1 MAIVVV
7 GDNRL
12 ARDALAA
19 AISETFGGEVRCLD
33 DPAGLSALLGGLSG
47 DVLVLLDH
55 QFGPVADVQA
65 MPRPRDHVVRVAL
78 YGGPGLGGEAMRCL
92 GLGYAGYL
100 PRTMPAAAMI
110 CAIRLML
117 RGERFVP
124 GVTVDR
130 APPPSACAAAP
141 PPVLPTLSPRQSE
154 ILSLVATGA
163 SNKHIARAL
172 QVEEV
177 TVKSHVKAIF
187 RKLGVHTRTEAARFV
202 LAG

>member
-1 MAIVVV
+1 MAIVIV

-12 ARDALAA
+12 ARDSLAA
-19 AISETFGGEVRCLD
+19 AISATFLDEPPCLD
-33 DPAGLSALLGGLSG
+33 NPAGLPPLLEGE
-47 DVLVLLDH
+47 VLVLLDY
-55 QFGPVADVQA
+55 QFASLCEMWSPGI
-65 MPRPRDHVVRVAL
+65 VRRAAL
-78 YGGPGLGGEAMRCL
+78 YGGPGSGGEAMRCL
-92 GLGYAGYL
+92 NLGYAGYM
-100 PRTMPAAAMI
+100 PRTMSAAAMI

-124 GVTVDR
+124 SVTVDAEAPVPQEAAPRR
-130 APPPSACAAAP
+130 AP
-141 PPVLPTLSPRQSE
+141 VLSPRQSE

-172 QVEEV
+172 RVEEV

-202 LAG
+202 LSM

>member
-1 MAIVVV
+1 MAIVIV

-12 ARDALAA
+12 ARDSLAA
-19 AISETFGGEVRCLD
+19 AISSTFQNEPLCLD
-33 DPAGLSALLGGLSG
+33 TLAGLPPLLARLEGEE
-47 DVLVLLDH
+47 VLVLLEY
-55 QFGPVADVQA
+55 QLAPLCEA
-65 MPRPRDHVVRVAL
+65 RPPGGARRVAL
-78 YGGPGLGGEAMRCL
+78 YGGPGTGGDAMRCL
-92 GLGYAGYL
+92 NLGYAGYM
-100 PRTMPAAAMI
+100 PRTMSAVAMI

-124 GVTVDR
+124 SVTVDR
-130 APPPSACAAAP
+130 DTAAVPNRAP
-141 PPVLPTLSPRQSE
+141 LLSPRQSE

-172 QVEEV
+172 RVEEV

-202 LAG
+202 LSV

>member
-1 MAIVVV
+1 MAIVIVS
-7 GDNRL
+7 DNRL
-12 ARDALAA
+12 ARDSLAA
-19 AISETFGGEVRCLD
+19 AISSTFLDEPPCLD
-33 DPAGLSALLGGLSG
+33 NPAGLPPLLARLDGE
-47 DVLVLLDH
+47 VLVLLDY
-55 QFGPVADVQA
+55 QLASLCE
-65 MPRPRDHVVRVAL
+65 MRPLEAVRRVAL
-78 YGGPGLGGEAMRCL
+78 YGGPGSGGEAMRCL
-92 GLGYAGYL
+92 NLGYAGYL

-124 GVTVDR
+124 AVTVDAEPP
-130 APPPSACAAAP
+130 APQGAAP
-141 PPVLPTLSPRQSE
+141 RRTPILSPRQSE

-172 QVEEV
+172 RVEEV

-202 LAG
+202 LSV

>member
-1 MAIVVV
+1 MAIVIV

-12 ARDALAA
+12 ARDSLAA
-19 AISETFGGEVRCLD
+19 AISSTFLNEPLCLD
-33 DPAGLSALLGGLSG
+33 ALAGLPPLLARLEGEE
-47 DVLVLLDH
+47 VLVLLEY
-55 QFGPVADVQA
+55 QLAPLCET
-65 MPRPRDHVVRVAL
+65 RPPGGARRVAL
-78 YGGPGLGGEAMRCL
+78 YGGPGTGGDAMRCL
-92 GLGYAGYL
+92 NLGYAGYM
-100 PRTMPAAAMI
+100 PRTMSAAAMI

-124 GVTVDR
+124 AVTVDMDT
-130 APPPSACAAAP
+130 AAVAAAAP
-141 PPVLPTLSPRQSE
+141 NRAPLLSPRQSE

-172 QVEEV
+172 RVEEV

-202 LAG
+202 LSV

>member
-1 MAIVVV
+1 MAIVIV

-12 ARDALAA
+12 ARDSLAA
-19 AISETFGGEVRCLD
+19 AISSTFLDEPPCLD
-33 DPAGLSALLGGLSG
+33 NPAGLAPLLARLDGEI
-47 DVLVLLDH
+47 LVLLDY
-55 QFGPVADVQA
+55 QLASLCET
-65 MPRPRDHVVRVAL
+65 RPLGALRRVAL
-78 YGGPGLGGEAMRCL
+78 YGGPGSGGEAMRCL
-92 GLGYAGYL
+92 NLGYAGYL

-124 GVTVDR
+124 SVTVDHTVPA
-130 APPPSACAAAP
+130 APPPSR
-141 PPVLPTLSPRQSE
+141 PTSILSPRQSE

-172 QVEEV
+172 RVEEV

-202 LAG
+202 LSV

>member
-1 MAIVVV
+1 MAIVIV

-12 ARDALAA
+12 ARDSLAA
-19 AISETFGGEVRCLD
+19 AISSTFLEEPPCLD
-33 DPAGLSALLGGLSG
+33 NSAGLAPLLARLDGE
-47 DVLVLLDH
+47 VLVLLDY
-55 QFGPVADVQA
+55 QLASLCET
-65 MPRPRDHVVRVAL
+65 RPLGALRRVAL
-78 YGGPGLGGEAMRCL
+78 YGGPGSGGEAMRCL
-92 GLGYAGYL
+92 NLGCAGYL

-124 GVTVDR
+124 SVTVDSTVP
-130 APPPSACAAAP
+130 APPPP
-141 PPVLPTLSPRQSE
+141 PRPTSILSPRQSE

-172 QVEEV
+172 RVEEV

-202 LAG
+202 LGV

>member
-55 QFGPVADVQA
+55 QLAPALDGL
-65 MPRPRDHVVRVAL
+65 RPLPGTARVAL

-100 PRTMPAAAMI
+100 PRTMPAVAMI

-130 APPPSACAAAP
+130 PPPPSAFAAAS

>member
-1 MAIVVV
+1 MAIVVM

-12 ARDALAA
+12 ARDSLAA
-19 AISETFGGEVRCLD
+19 AIADNFADDLLCLD
-33 DPAGLSALLGGLSG
+33 GMADLLPVVERPPSEAMLILVDHQLGSACEILAGLRPLRLSA
-47 DVLVLLDH
+47 
-55 QFGPVADVQA
+55 
-65 MPRPRDHVVRVAL
+65 RVAL

-92 GLGYAGYL
+92 NLGYSGYM
-100 PRTMPAAAMI
+100 PRTMPAAAMV
-110 CAIRLML
+110 CAIQLML

-124 GVTVDR
+124 AITVDR
-130 APPPSACAAAP
+130 PAPVYRPPSR
-141 PPVLPTLSPRQSE
+141 LPLSPRQSE

-163 SNKHIARAL
+163 SNKHIARTL

>member
-1 MAIVVV
+1 MVIVVV

-12 ARDALAA
+12 ARDSLAA
-19 AISETFGGEVRCLD
+19 AISATFLDEPPCLD
-33 DPAGLSALLGGLSG
+33 NPAGLPPLLARLDGE
-47 DVLVLLDH
+47 VLVLLDY
-55 QFGPVADVQA
+55 QLASLCET
-65 MPRPRDHVVRVAL
+65 RPLGAVRRVAL
-78 YGGPGLGGEAMRCL
+78 YGGPGSGGEAMRCL
-92 GLGYAGYL
+92 NLGYAGYL
-100 PRTMPAAAMI
+100 PRTMSAAAMI

-124 GVTVDR
+124 SVTVDMDGAAPQEAMPRR
-130 APPPSACAAAP
+130 API
-141 PPVLPTLSPRQSE
+141 LSPRQSE

-172 QVEEV
+172 RVEEV

-202 LAG
+202 LSV

>member
-1 MAIVVV
+1 MAIVIV

-12 ARDALAA
+12 SRDSLAA
-19 AISETFGGEVRCLD
+19 AISSTFLEEPPCLD
-33 DPAGLSALLGGLSG
+33 NSAGLAPLLARLDGE
-47 DVLVLLDH
+47 VLVLLDY
-55 QFGPVADVQA
+55 QLASLCET
-65 MPRPRDHVVRVAL
+65 RPLGALRRVAL
-78 YGGPGLGGEAMRCL
+78 YGGPGSGGEAMRCL
-92 GLGYAGYL
+92 NLGYAGYL

-124 GVTVDR
+124 SVTVDYTVP
-130 APPPSACAAAP
+130 APPPP
-141 PPVLPTLSPRQSE
+141 RPTPILSPRQSE

-172 QVEEV
+172 RVEEV

-202 LAG
+202 LSV